1 MFLLDTNVLSELRRP
16 DRANAGVVAWA
27 AETDPA
33 DLFISAITIF
43 EIEVGAAQVARRDPA
58 QGLLLRAWIDGHVM
72 TTFKD
77 RTLPVDAAVAQRCAR
92 LHVPDRQPQNDSLIA
107 ATALVHRLTLVTR
120 NTRDFEP
127 MRVPILNPWL
137 VA

>member
-1 MFLLDTNVLSELRRP
+1 MFLLDTNVLFELRRP

-33 DLFISAITIF
+33 DLFVSAITLF

-72 TTFKD
+72 PTFKD
-77 RTLPVDAAVAQRCAR
+77 RILPVDAAIAQRCAR

-120 NTRDFEP
+120 NVRDFDP
-127 MRVPILNPWL
+127 MRVAVLNPWRL
-137 VA
+137 D